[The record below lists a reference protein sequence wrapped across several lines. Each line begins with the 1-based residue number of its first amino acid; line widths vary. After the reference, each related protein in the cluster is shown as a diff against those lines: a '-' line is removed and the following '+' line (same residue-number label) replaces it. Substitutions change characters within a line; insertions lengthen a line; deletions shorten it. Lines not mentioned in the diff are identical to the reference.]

1 MDGHATLQE
10 LQNAPPGTVFKERRY
25 CNQPPTLSG
34 RSQEAEFRSMHRALP
49 PGPKHQTTADMQ
61 ARLAA
66 IEEQTRELERLAE
79 LLEG

>member
-1 MDGHATLQE
+1 MNGYATLE
-10 LQNAPPGTVFKERRY
+10 RLQNIPAGQAIVERRY

-34 RSQEAEFRSMHRALP
+34 RSQEAEFRAMHRALP
-49 PGPKHQTTADMQ
+49 PGPKRQTTADMQ

-66 IEEQTRELERLAE
+66 IEEQTRELDRLAE